1 MARAKL
7 SKTAVAGALA
17 ASVVT
22 GLLGAL
28 PAHAISGGTPVATG
42 GYSYSAYLRVGAEKS
57 CSGVL
62 VDEQWVLTAASCF
75 GTPGQVRPG
84 APAERTVVTVG
95 RAKLSHG
102 EGAVSEASQ
111 LVPHADRNL
120 VLVKL
125 VDPVPDTWPARMPT
139 ASGFATGEQL
149 TVTGYGALAA
159 ASEEADRLHSATF
172 PLGSQAGSTLTLGS
186 GGAEICAG
194 DLGGPVIRQRD
205 GNPEL
210 GAILVTAP
218 RRNCLGET
226 ETSDATTA
234 VRVDDLTDWIKQ
246 QVLAG
251 RANPVITDGGVVTL
265 KNQISGWCLRG
276 ELTAE
281 CGSGRSEEEFEIVG
295 SGEYRKL
302 RNLYT
307 QQCLTTV
314 SSSVTFMTCGN
325 VSAQDWAITPGK
337 NGTVQL
343 RNQGNLGGLAVPSL
357 DPGARPVLR
366 DGSRPYDYQL
376 WQLTAKGK
384 VRHDLP
390 QRASLRATNAGL
402 ADHYL
407 RHARGAGWLSLIT
420 ASSPE
425 LDKADATFDLVPGL
439 ADSRCYSLQARD
451 IRGAYLRHA
460 NGRLRLDDNNGTPLF
475 ANDAT
480 WCARDS
486 AAGNGVSFASF
497 NFPDNYLRHINGEV
511 WNAYKGGAQWY
522 ETPNSFEADT
532 SWAVAPP
539 LKP

>member
-28 PAHAISGGTPVATG
+28 PAHAISGGTPVPNG
-42 GYSYSAYLRVGAEKS
+42 GYSYSAYLRVGAEKA

-62 VDEQWVLTAASCF
+62 VDEQWVLTVASCF

-84 APAERTVVTVG
+84 APAERTVVSVG
-95 RAKLSHG
+95 RTKLSHG
-102 EGAVSEASQ
+102 GGAVSEASQ

-125 VDPVPDTWPARMPT
+125 TEPVPDTWPARLPT

-159 ASEEADRLHSATF
+159 ASEEEDRLHSATF
-172 PLGSQAGSTLTLGS
+172 PLGGQAGATLTLGS
-186 GGAEICAG
+186 GGAEICGG

-210 GAILVTAP
+210 GAILATAP

-251 RANPVITDGGVVTL
+251 RANPALTDGTIVEL
-265 KNQISGWCLRG
+265 KNQITGYCLRG
-276 ELTAE
+276 AVTAV
-281 CGSGRSEEEFEIVG
+281 CGGGRSEEEFEVVG
-295 SGEYRKL
+295 SGEYRGL

-307 QQCLTTV
+307 QKCLV
-314 SSSVTFMTCGN
+314 PVGSGVEYMTCG
-325 VSAQDWAITPGK
+325 SGEQHWLITPGK

-343 RNQGNLGGLAVPSL
+343 RRSGNLGGLAVPNL
-357 DPGARPVLR
+357 ELGARVVQR
-366 DGSRPYDYQL
+366 DGMHPYDYQL

-402 ADHYL
+402 PDHYL
-407 RHARGAGWLSLIT
+407 RHARGEGWLSLIT
-420 ASSPE
+420 ASSPA

-439 ADSRCYSLQARD
+439 ADSRCYSLQSRD

-460 NGRLRLDDNNGTPLF
+460 NGRLRLDDNNGSPLY

-511 WNAYKGGAQWY
+511 WNAYKGGSQWY